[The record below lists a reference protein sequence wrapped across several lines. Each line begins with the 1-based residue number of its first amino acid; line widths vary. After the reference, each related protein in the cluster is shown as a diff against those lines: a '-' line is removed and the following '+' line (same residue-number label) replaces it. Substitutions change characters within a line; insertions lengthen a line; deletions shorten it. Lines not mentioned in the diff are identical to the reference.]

1 MRNLF
6 KYAALAFVLL
16 ASWPAVA
23 NDQDHA
29 RAAVQAGEALPLNQ
43 VLARLGGSYPG
54 RLIDADLRRDGN
66 RWIYRIRLL
75 DNNGT
80 ERRLIVDARNAS
92 VLSVRE
98 GGRR

>member
-1 MRNLF
+1 MQGFVKCALVALLLV
-6 KYAALAFVLL
+6 AA
-16 ASWPAVA
+16 WPAA
-23 NDQDHA
+23 AADQDHA

-43 VLARLGGSYPG
+43 VLARLRGSYPG
-54 RLIDADLRRDGN
+54 RLIDADLRREGN

-75 DNNGT
+75 DEGGT
-80 ERRLIVDARNAS
+80 ERRLTVDARNAG

>member
-1 MRNLF
+1 MQGFLRCAML
-6 KYAALAFVLL
+6 ALAL
-16 ASWPAVA
+16 ATSWPAA
-23 NDQDHA
+23 AADQDRA

-54 RLIDADLRRDGN
+54 RLIDADLRRDGS

-75 DNNGT
+75 DGNGT
-80 ERRLIVDARNAS
+80 ERRLTVDARNAS

>member
-1 MRNLF
+1 MV
-6 KYAALAFVLL
+6 ALGLC
-16 ASWPAVA
+16 ASWPAA
-23 NDQDHA
+23 ASDQDHA

-43 VLARLGGSYPG
+43 VLSRLGGRYPG

-75 DNNGT
+75 DGNGT
-80 ERRLIVDARNAS
+80 ERRLVVDARSAD

>member
-1 MRNLF
+1 MF
-6 KYAALAFVLL
+6 ALALC
-16 ASWPAVA
+16 ASWPAA
-23 NDQDHA
+23 AGDQDNA

-43 VLARLGGSYPG
+43 VLSQLSGRYPG
-54 RLIDADLRRDGN
+54 RLIDADLRRDGS

-75 DNNGT
+75 DGNT
-80 ERRLIVDARNAS
+80 ERRLTVDARNAS

>member
-1 MRNLF
+1 MLSFVRC
-6 KYAALAFVLL
+6 AMVALALC
-16 ASWPAVA
+16 ASWPAA
-23 NDQDHA
+23 AADQDHA

-43 VLARLGGSYPG
+43 VLSRLGDRYPG

-75 DNNGT
+75 DGNGT
-80 ERRLIVDARNAS
+80 ERRLVVDARSAN

>member
-1 MRNLF
+1 MRSLF
-6 KYAALAFVLL
+6 RCAVLAFLLL
-16 ASWPAVA
+16 AAWPAVA

-29 RAAVQAGEALPLNQ
+29 RAAVQAGEALPLKQ
-43 VLARLGGSYPG
+43 VLARLGGRYPG
-54 RLIDADLRRDGN
+54 RLIDADLRRDCK

-75 DNNGT
+75 DKNGT
-80 ERRLIVDARNAS
+80 ERRLTVDARNAG